1 MVITLVGFAITIF
14 SIYLV
19 GHLNRVKPDYVFSF
33 KDTMDTHKI
42 PIVSFEHDGKI
53 VNFVIDSGA
62 SHSIINTSSIG
73 EFRYKLLENAGGKVY
88 GIDGN
93 TVKTRLASVE
103 LTKNGHVFQ
112 DIFQVMPVPGLDSIK
127 EKENLEVYGIL
138 GSQFLKKY
146 QFLINYKHLKAYTN
160 G

>member
-1 MVITLVGFAITIF
+1 MVVTLIGFAITIF

-19 GHLNRVKPDYVFSF
+19 GWLNRAKPDYVFSF
-33 KDTMDTHKI
+33 EDTMGVHKI
-42 PIVSFEHDGKI
+42 PIVSFEHNGKI

-62 SHSIINTSSIG
+62 SHSVINVSSID
-73 EFRYKLLENAGGKVY
+73 EFQYKLLESAGGVY
-88 GIDGN
+88 GIDGKM
-93 TVKTRLASVE
+93 VQTRLASIE

-112 DIFQVMPVPGLDSIK
+112 DIFQVLPVPGLDKIK
-127 EKENLEVYGIL
+127 EKENLEVHGIL

-146 QFLINYKHLKAYTN
+146 QFLINYKHLRAYTN